1 MKTILLVDD
10 EPSIVE
16 SLAELLDFEGFRVL
30 TATNGREGI
39 AIFEAEPLD
48 LVLVDYMMPV
58 MDGAAML
65 RAMWSDPARD
75 TPPAIIM
82 TAAPRALPDD
92 VRGRVTLLQKPFE
105 IDALLGAVHGKLGPR
120 S

>member
-30 TATNGREGI
+30 TATNGRDGLTV
-39 AIFEAEPLD
+39 FEAEPLD
-48 LVLVDYMMPV
+48 LLLVDYMMPV
-58 MDGAAML
+58 MDGASML
-65 RAMWSDPARD
+65 RAMWSDPGRQP
-75 TPPAIIM
+75 PPAIVL
-82 TAAPRALPDD
+82 TAAPRALPED
-92 VRGRVTLLQKPFE
+92 VRGRVRVLQKPFE
-105 IDALLGAVHGKLGPR
+105 IDALLREVHAQLGQG